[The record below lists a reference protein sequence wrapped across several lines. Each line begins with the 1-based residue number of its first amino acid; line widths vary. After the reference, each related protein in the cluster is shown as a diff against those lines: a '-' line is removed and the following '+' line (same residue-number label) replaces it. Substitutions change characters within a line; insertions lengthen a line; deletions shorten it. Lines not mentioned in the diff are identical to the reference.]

1 MIVAYNSYQRGK
13 LAEEKAFSFLKKN
26 GLKPLERNY
35 TTTQGEIDIIMQ
47 DKETIVFIEVR
58 ARTKNNIVDA
68 LETIDQR
75 KCSNIIHAS
84 EHYLQ
89 KHKKTNR
96 SICRFDVVI
105 LAGPLETAK
114 IEWIKNAFEA

>member
-1 MIVAYNSYQRGK
+1 MAAYNSHQRGR

-35 TTTQGEIDIIMQ
+35 TTTRGEIDIIMQ
-47 DKETIVFIEVR
+47 DGETIVFIEVR
-58 ARTKNNIVDA
+58 ARTQNNIVDA
-68 LETIDQR
+68 LETIDRR
-75 KCSNIIHAS
+75 KCSNIIYAS

-96 SICRFDVVI
+96 SICRFDIII
-105 LAGPLETAK
+105 LAGPLKIAK